1 MPDTSTSDDRASAA
15 IRGADVHGDGD
26 ALDLVADEL
35 HLAGVYTDR
44 MTSRSCRPR

>member
-1 MPDTSTSDDRASAA
+1 MPDTHSDGRASAA

-44 MTSRSCRPR
+44 MTGWICRPR